1 VDFSALGPKT
11 VRSILVDTGPL
22 YAMADQD
29 DAWHDRVRAFL
40 DTARVLLVVPVTV
53 LPEACYLIGTHLG
66 ASAEVQFAR
75 SVQRGEVK
83 VEFLKKE
90 DLARTVEVM
99 EKYLDANLGFV
110 DASLVALAE
119 RLKIREILTTDRRH
133 FSLVRPRHC
142 SSFTVR
148 P

>member
-1 VDFSALGPKT
+1 MDRSSCGPET
-11 VRSILVDTGPL
+11 VRPVLVDTGPL

-29 DAWHDRVRAFL
+29 DGWHDRVRTYL
-40 DTARVLLVVPVTV
+40 DTARVQLVVPVTV
-53 LPEACYLIGTHLG
+53 LPEVCYLIGTHLG
-66 ASAEVQFAR
+66 ASAEVQFTR

-83 VEFLKKE
+83 VEWLKKE
-90 DLARTVEVM
+90 DLSRTVEVM

-110 DASLVALAE
+110 DASLVAVAE
-119 RLKIREILTTDRRH
+119 RLKIRELLTTDRRH

-142 SSFTVR
+142 ASLTLR

>member
-1 VDFSALGPKT
+1 VTP
-11 VRSILVDTGPL
+11 ILVDTGPL

-29 DAWHDRVRAFL
+29 DGWHDRVRAFL
-40 DTARVLLVVPVTV
+40 DVSHWQLIVPVTV
-53 LPEACYLIGTHLG
+53 LPEVCYLIATHLG

-83 VEFLKKE
+83 VEFLRKE
-90 DLARTVEVM
+90 DLARIVEVM
-99 EKYLDANLGFV
+99 DDYADARLGFV
-110 DASLVALAE
+110 DASLVAVAE

-142 SSFTVR
+142 GSFTLK

>member
-1 VDFSALGPKT
+1 MTP
-11 VRSILVDTGPL
+11 ILVDTGPL
-22 YAMADQD
+22 YAMADRD
-29 DAWHDRVRAFL
+29 DGWHDRVRAFL
-40 DTARVLLVVPVTV
+40 DVSHRQLIVPITV

-66 ASAEVQFAR
+66 AAAEVQFTR

-90 DLARTVEVM
+90 DLARIVEVM
-99 EKYLDANLGFV
+99 DDYADARLGFV
-110 DASLVALAE
+110 DASLVAVAE
-119 RLKIREILTTDRRH
+119 RLKIRDILTTDRRH

-142 SSFTVR
+142 GSFTLK